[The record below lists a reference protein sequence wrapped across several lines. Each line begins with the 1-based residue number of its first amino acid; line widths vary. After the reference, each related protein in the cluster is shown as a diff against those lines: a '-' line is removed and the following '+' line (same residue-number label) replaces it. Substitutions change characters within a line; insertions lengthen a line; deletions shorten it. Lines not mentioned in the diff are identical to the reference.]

1 MNEIEKLLSP
11 TQYKYFIKLGEN
23 KSFQEIAEEENI
35 KRASLTTQMWIIRDK
50 LERHKY
56 IKTRHYTE
64 KTNYNYLIDYAKKFN
79 ENGLQ
84 PILDNYG
91 NKCKIIEEFDS
102 TITDRILL
110 KLLCLLVNN
119 ISPITFIAGEKDIG
133 IKNIKNLILEACIKS
148 YEIKEQVS
156 KLFESEEV

>member
-64 KTNYNYLIDYAKKFN
+64 KTNYNYLIDYAKKFKRGV
-79 ENGLQ
+79 E
-84 PILDNYG
+84 
-91 NKCKIIEEFDS
+91 
-102 TITDRILL
+102 
-110 KLLCLLVNN
+110 
-119 ISPITFIAGEKDIG
+119 
-133 IKNIKNLILEACIKS
+133 
-148 YEIKEQVS
+148 
-156 KLFESEEV
+156 